1 MKFLLLLQFLVCLA
15 SRVAG
20 KVYGR
25 CELAQVLKEAGLEG
39 YRGHPLADWLCM
51 AFYESRFNTSLVQH
65 EFDGSTS
72 NGIFQINS
80 RLWCGD
86 YKHFQPNKCQIHCS
100 DLLTSSIRD
109 DIVCAMRIA
118 QGPRGL
124 GAWMGWSEH
133 CAGRNLTIWLDDC
146 EL

>member
-1 MKFLLLLQFLVCLA
+1 MKFLWLLQFFLCLA

-25 CELAQVLKEAGLEG
+25 CELARVLKKAGLDG
-39 YRGHPLADWLCM
+39 YRGHTLTDWLCM
-51 AFYESRFNTSLVQH
+51 AFYESHFDTSLVRY

-80 RLWCGD
+80 NIWCED
-86 YKHFQPNKCQIHCS
+86 YKHLQPNKCHIHCS

-109 DIVCAMRIA
+109 DIVCAMKIA

-124 GAWMGWSEH
+124 GAWMSWREN
-133 CAGRNLTIWLDDC
+133 CDGRNSTIWLDDC
-146 EL
+146 KL